1 MSGQLWLF
9 SSNIERDAAFPDGLP
24 SGLQIGVTGV
34 GLVDAG
40 IATVELVRQFEP
52 AEIIYFGTC
61 GAYPGSGLHV
71 GDVVAG
77 GSVLLGSGDTL
88 RNQMRIPK
96 LLPSELKCSPELTAR
111 LAQGSEEFRNA
122 RVVCT
127 LGVTEHDPLAETLSG
142 LGDVE
147 NLELFSVLRAAGGV
161 PVAGILGVTNRV
173 GAGGGKDWLAN
184 YKTLMAEVVA
194 RVGIAKTQSKEDM

>member
-1 MSGQLWLF
+1 MSGRLWLF

-52 AEIIYFGTC
+52 AEIVYVGTC
-61 GAYPGSGLHV
+61 GAYPGSGLNV

-77 GSVLLGSGDTL
+77 GAVQLGSGDTT
-88 RNQMRIPK
+88 RNEMRIPK
-96 LLPSELKCSPELTAR
+96 LLPSELKCSSELTAR
-111 LAQGSEEFRNA
+111 LAQEAEFRKV

-127 LGVTEHDPLAETLSG
+127 LGITEHDPLAETLSG

-184 YKTLMAEVVA
+184 YKRLM
-194 RVGIAKTQSKEDM
+194 RVGIAKAQR